1 MSQYQGLSRAY
12 RPQTFSAV
20 LGQEAIVTT
29 LKNALRQKK
38 TAQAYLFCGTR
49 GTGKT
54 TLA

>member
-12 RPQTFSAV
+12 RPQTFSTV

-38 TAQAYLFCGTR
+38 QRKLTCFAVQGV
-49 GTGKT
+49 
-54 TLA
+54 LARQL